1 MSGYDLIIVGGGLAG
16 SAAAITV
23 LQTASQA
30 RILVLERGAYPRH
43 KVCGEFV
50 SPEGMAALEKLLGA
64 TQASLLASQ
73 SPPITHANIR
83 VDGRVLSAPVRPPA
97 ASITRF
103 DLDFALWQQAKKLGA
118 ECREKSPV
126 LKVKGSGPFEI
137 SAEQEK
143 ISARALI
150 NAAGRWSIFTQS
162 RIKSSNSVNDSKWI
176 GLKSHFA
183 ETASSGTIDLYLF
196 DGGYCGVQPVAH
208 GRVNACAMV
217 RADSAVTL
225 SDVCALHPELQERS
239 QRWTPLMEA
248 ITTSPLYFCDP
259 LPIEN
264 SVFNA
269 GDAAGFIDP
278 FVGDGMTLALH
289 SGMLAGEALMPFL
302 SKQCDIAGAAES
314 YTYEY
319 KTRLL
324 PAFRRAR
331 WIRKMITLPVGL
343 RVPLAHLI
351 RITGTTETLLKATR
365 IAS

>member
-1 MSGYDLIIVGGGLAG
+1 MSDYDLVIVGGGLAG
-16 SAAAITV
+16 SAAAITI
-23 LQTASQA
+23 LQTAPQA
-30 RILVLERGAYPRH
+30 RVLVLERGSYPRH
-43 KVCGEFV
+43 KVCGAFV

-64 TQASLLASQ
+64 QASLLASQ
-73 SPPITHANIR
+73 APPITHANIR
-83 VDGRVLSAPVRPPA
+83 VDARVLSAPVRPPA

-118 ECREKSPV
+118 ECREKCPV
-126 LKVKGSGPFEI
+126 LKVQGSGPFEI
-137 SAEQEK
+137 HAEQEQ

-162 RIKSSNSVNDSKWI
+162 RIKTSSSVNDSKWI
-176 GLKSHFA
+176 GLKSHFT
-183 ETASSGTIDLYLF
+183 ETASSGMIDLYLF

-208 GRVNACAMV
+208 DRVNACAMV
-217 RADSAVTL
+217 RANAAVTL

-239 QRWTPLMEA
+239 RGWMPLMEA
-248 ITTSPLYFCDP
+248 ITTSPLYFCNP
-259 LPIEN
+259 LPVEN
-264 SVFNA
+264 NIFNT

-302 SKQCDIAGAAES
+302 SKQCDLAGAAES

-331 WIRKMITLPVGL
+331 WIRKMITLPVGM
-343 RVPLAHLI
+343 RAPLAHLI

-365 IAS
+365 IAG

>member
-1 MSGYDLIIVGGGLAG
+1 
-16 SAAAITV
+16 
-23 LQTASQA
+23 
-30 RILVLERGAYPRH
+30 
-43 KVCGEFV
+43 
-50 SPEGMAALEKLLGA
+50 
-64 TQASLLASQ
+64 
-73 SPPITHANIR
+73 
-83 VDGRVLSAPVRPPA
+83 VLSAPVRPPA

-118 ECREKSPV
+118 ECREKCPV
-126 LKVKGSGPFEI
+126 LKVQGSGPFEI
-137 SAEQEK
+137 HAEQEQ

-162 RIKSSNSVNDSKWI
+162 RIKTSSSVNDSKWI
-176 GLKSHFA
+176 GLKSHFT

-208 GRVNACAMV
+208 DRVNACAMV
-217 RADSAVTL
+217 RANAAVTL

-239 QRWTPLMEA
+239 RGWMPLMEA
-248 ITTSPLYFCDP
+248 ITTSPLYFCNP
-259 LPIEN
+259 LPVEN
-264 SVFNA
+264 NIFNT

-289 SGMLAGEALMPFL
+289 SGMLAGEALTPFL
-302 SKQCDIAGAAES
+302 SRQCNLAGAAES

-343 RVPLAHLI
+343 RAPLAHLI

-365 IAS
+365 IAG